1 MVAAREL
8 EEGELE
14 EGEITGDESEQVG
27 PASMLSYAFSF
38 KAVPEDNLPQNL
50 PPHR

>member
-8 EEGELE
+8 EDGELE

-27 PASMLSYAFSF
+27 PASLFFSDF
-38 KAVPEDNLPQNL
+38 PCQAV
-50 PPHR
+50 